1 MCIAIAC
8 NHFDKVAVIFSL
20 LVHGRSTHSC
30 IFSLIESCVMLLQ
43 HTLSLITIQNV
54 FKELLH
60 DLALNEKLLYT
71 QDSMKSDQWRVN
83 LIFVKH

>member
-1 MCIAIAC
+1 
-8 NHFDKVAVIFSL
+8 
-20 LVHGRSTHSC
+20 
-30 IFSLIESCVMLLQ
+30 MLLQ